1 MTMAKT
7 MPSLRL
13 LLIFGLWS
21 AALSW
26 PADAHHVLGRPS
38 YGLNEDSNTPPSI
51 QVETQAGAYFLNY
64 TAFPAFPRPE
74 EPGRIHLYVSRI
86 DNGEPFQ
93 SRVTFE
99 VRENSWFSSAVDVLG
114 VQDPD
119 DNVFRQG
126 FLFHN
131 TGDYIVTAQFE
142 ADGQAYSVDFPLR
155 IGEPWPLRPVTLAIG
170 AAVIG
175 LVGLSL
181 LQRKRLLRAKI
192 RAAREDAGR

>member
-1 MTMAKT
+1 MAKT
-7 MPSLRL
+7 MPSLPL
-13 LLIFGLWS
+13 TLILGLWF

-26 PADAHHVLGRPS
+26 PAHAHHVLGRPS

-51 QVETQAGAYFLNY
+51 QLETQAGVYFLNY
-64 TAFPAFPRPE
+64 MAFPAFPRPE

-86 DNGEPFQ
+86 DNGEPVQ
-93 SRVTFE
+93 NKVTFK
-99 VRENSWFSSAVDVLG
+99 VRENSWFSSAVEVLG

-126 FLFHN
+126 FLFHD

-155 IGEPWPLRPVTLAIG
+155 IGEPWPLGPVTLAIG

-192 RAAREDAGR
+192 RAARQDAGR